1 MSVSE
6 VVDVRVVEDAD
17 GYVVEASGDL
27 DLAGVEAMNRAVQA
41 VHAARVRT
49 DDPLV
54 IDLAGVEFMDSEGL
68 RALLMAR
75 ELAGGSASSVV
86 LRGPSDAVLVT
97 LALAGL
103 GDAFTV
109 A

>member
-1 MSVSE
+1 MGVSQ
-6 VVDVRVVEDAD
+6 VVDVRVVEEAD
-17 GYVVEASGDL
+17 GYVVEAIGDL
-27 DLAGVEAMNRAVQA
+27 DLAGVEVITRAVHA
-41 VHAARVRT
+41 VHAARART

-54 IDLAGVEFMDSEGL
+54 IDLAGVGFMDSEGL
-68 RALLMAR
+68 RALLVAR
-75 ELAGGSASSVV
+75 KLAGGSARSVV
-86 LRGPSDAVLVT
+86 LRGPSDAVLTT